1 MNLNCVRSPPAVLGK
16 DSLCC
21 PCLTRARCLSGGH
34 WITNMQRL
42 MTWREVEA
50 LQGFPAGRIRLP
62 AGVSDKMYAGMLGT
76 AFTVP
81 VVGRVCLALLRTV
94 GLVDP
99 TWPDVWA
106 QRS

>member
-1 MNLNCVRSPPAVLGK
+1 
-16 DSLCC
+16 
-21 PCLTRARCLSGGH
+21 
-34 WITNMQRL
+34 MQRL
-42 MTWREVEA
+42 MTRREVEA

-62 AGVSDKMYAGMLGT
+62 EGVSERIYAGMLANT
-76 AFTVP
+76 FTVP

-106 QRS
+106 RQCNYI